1 MMKDQ
6 ISILAEL
13 SRADRESARVRE
25 RAAAI
30 PREIARHEQEL
41 RAHRKASEDF
51 ETRLEESMRERRA
64 LERDAD
70 QARARRREV
79 EVQQFRVKNQ
89 VEYQALTKEIEEM
102 RRRTSTF
109 EDQAIEILTTEE
121 DVKKEFEKLKE
132 ILEQEETRFAEI
144 RTRLESEL
152 AEIRAEVQ
160 RAEADRMELVG
171 KLDPKIRTRYERILR
186 SKGDMAVVPA
196 IEGACGGCFYQ
207 LPPQKIGEV
216 KKGESLVVCEG
227 CGRMVVPVSD

>member
-1 MMKDQ
+1 MMKVQ

-13 SRADRESARVRE
+13 SRADQESARVRE
-25 RAAAI
+25 RLLAI
-30 PREIARHEQEL
+30 PKEIARHEQEL
-41 RAHRKASEDF
+41 SAHRRASDDF
-51 ETRLEESMRERRA
+51 ESRLEESMRERRA

-109 EDQAIEILTTEE
+109 EERAIEILTEE
-121 DVKKEFEKLKE
+121 EEVKKEFDKLRD
-132 ILEQEETRFAEI
+132 LLVQEETRFAEI
-144 RTRLESEL
+144 RSRLEAEL
-152 AEIRAEVQ
+152 GQTRSAVE
-160 RAEADRMELVG
+160 RAEARRMELVQR
-171 KLDPKIRTRYERILR
+171 LDPKVRLRYERILK

-196 IEGACGGCFYQ
+196 VEGACGGCFYQ

-227 CGRMVVPVSD
+227 CGRMIVAVHD

>member
-13 SRADRESARVRE
+13 SRADQESARVRE

-30 PREIARHEQEL
+30 PKEIARHEQEL
-41 RAHRKASEDF
+41 SAHRRAAEDY
-51 ETRLEESMRERRA
+51 ETKLEESTRERRA

-89 VEYQALTKEIEEM
+89 VEYLALTKEIEEM

-109 EDQAIEILTTEE
+109 EDQAIEILTAEE
-121 DVKKEFEKLKE
+121 DVKRQFDKLKE
-132 ILEQEETRFAEI
+132 LLEQEEVRFAEI
-144 RTRLESEL
+144 RTRLEGEL
-152 AEIRAEVQ
+152 AGIRAEVQ
-160 RAEADRMELVG
+160 KAETERIEFVG
-171 KLDPKIRTRYERILR
+171 RLDPKIRSRYERILR
-186 SKGDMAVVPA
+186 NKGDMAVVPVIA
-196 IEGACGGCFYQ
+196 GACGGCFYQ

-216 KKGESLVVCEG
+216 KKRASLVVCEG
-227 CGRMVVPVSD
+227 CGRMVVATQD

>member
-6 ISILAEL
+6 IPILAEL
-13 SRADRESARVRE
+13 SRADQESAQVRE
-25 RAAAI
+25 RAASI
-30 PREIARHEQEL
+30 PKEIARHESEL
-41 RAHRKASEDF
+41 STHRRASEDY
-51 ETRLEESMRERRA
+51 EAKLEESMRERRA

-109 EDQAIEILTTEE
+109 EERAIEILTEE
-121 DVKKEFEKLKE
+121 EAVQKEFDKLQD
-132 ILEQEETRFAEI
+132 LLQQEEARFGEI
-144 RTRLESEL
+144 KSRLENEL
-152 AEIRAEVQ
+152 ASLEAEVRQ
-160 RAEADRMELVG
+160 AEAKRMELVNR
-171 KLDPKIRTRYERILR
+171 LDPKIRTRYERILR

-196 IEGACGGCFYQ
+196 VDGACGGCFYQ

-227 CGRMVVPVSD
+227 CGRMIVSQPD